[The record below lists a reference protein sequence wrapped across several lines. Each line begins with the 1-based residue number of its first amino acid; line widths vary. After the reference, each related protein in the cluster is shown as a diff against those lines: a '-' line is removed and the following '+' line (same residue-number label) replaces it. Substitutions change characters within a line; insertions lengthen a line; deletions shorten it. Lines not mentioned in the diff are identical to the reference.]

1 MNNNI
6 VSTNNTTYN
15 TTYNNDIIY
24 NQSIIYSTLN
34 NTTNHLLHI
43 EKRYW
48 CLCLMIF
55 SIATLFGNSL
65 VVLSVLRE
73 RSLRNATNWF
83 IVSLA
88 IADISL
94 AILVMPLATWLEVSL
109 ILLLFHDIFFFK
121 IFINDNNY

>member
-6 VSTNNTTYN
+6 VITINTTYN
-15 TTYNNDIIY
+15 TTYNYDIIH
-24 NQSIIYSTLN
+24 NQSIIYNTLN
-34 NTTNHLLHI
+34 NTYTYLLYI

-65 VVLSVLRE
+65 VVLSVIRE

-109 ILLLFHDIFFFK
+109 IIFPFFK
-121 IFINDNNY
+121 FLLMIIIID